1 LRKHL
6 RRAAIVIPLSIC
18 VGMLS
23 NYLAHMPK
31 KGLQIR
37 PPTNVTAPQESS
49 QELTRGNSPFP
60 ENDIANLI
68 IEAGPNFKQQPWSKY
83 NENGSLTLTN
93 PSLGELS
100 NYLIHCRNLLS
111 AHPELSKSPEIEY
124 R

>member
-1 LRKHL
+1 
-6 RRAAIVIPLSIC
+6 
-18 VGMLS
+18 
-23 NYLAHMPK
+23 MPK
-31 KGLQIR
+31 KELQVR

-49 QELTRGNSPFP
+49 QELTSGNNLIPK
-60 ENDIANLI
+60 NDITNLI
-68 IEAGPNFKQQPWSKY
+68 NEAGSNFKQQPWSKY